1 MFTVKR
7 RVLDIQILMKEGL
20 LDTKNTASRY
30 CSYTAPT
37 PKCAT
42 PTMEYSW
49 STSGAES
56 LSCHLYCT
64 TPNATIH
71 WTVTFSKGNPNER
84 QWSGTC
90 SNGGYIS
97 SVPSSYYPL
106 TITAYATAPGYTQ
119 SNSVTRTTS
128 PY

>member
-1 MFTVKR
+1 MLVQGFP
-7 RVLDIQILMKEGL
+7 LDISVVEESAYPGAVAYACITKLYSNPL
-20 LDTKNTASRY
+20 LFSLYKIV
-30 CSYTAPT
+30 P
-37 PKCAT
+37 
-42 PTMEYSW
+42 
-49 STSGAES
+49 GAES

-84 QWSGTC
+84 QWSGSC

-97 SVPSSYYPL
+97 GVTSSYYPL